1 MNKRWIMMRRMK
13 FRIKAAAVATCL
25 LGLLPVARASDTQE
39 ARKSALDGA
48 LFYQLLLGELQVREG
63 SPGAGF
69 SILLEAARKTRDPA
83 LYQRAVDIALQ
94 NRSGEA
100 AVQAARAWR
109 EDLPDSQEPLR
120 YLLQIHLALGQL
132 EQAGQT
138 LEASIAALPAE
149 EQPAAIA
156 SIPRV
161 FSRVP
166 DKAQATRTVEAA
178 LSRSLKNPA
187 TAPSAWTTIGRMR
200 RDSGQLSRA
209 VDAAIEGHAANASAP
224 GPLVLA
230 ISLLDAGDDR
240 VQPLL
245 DQAMQGSVAPDLWL
259 GYAQALLAAHET
271 AHARVQLD
279 RLLERHPGHA
289 PAWLVSGLLRMDKGQ
304 IQLGQ
309 QELERYLS
317 LQGGSSNATESPG
330 PVDALVALARA
341 ALGQRQLAQAQ
352 RWLDQLPPQ
361 ASALR
366 VAPVR
371 AELLAR
377 QGQPQQ
383 AREVFRQLEAR
394 TPQEQL
400 QNTLSHAQ
408 WLREQAAWQEAY
420 DLVQAA
426 LSQPSAKG
434 QHELLNELA
443 LICEKLQRHDEMEQL
458 LRQVIRLRP
467 LDPQA
472 YNALGYSLADRNV
485 RLNEARELIEKA
497 VELAP
502 KDPFI
507 RDSLGWVAYRQGR
520 MEEAR
525 QLLETAFKTR
535 PDAEI
540 AAHLG
545 EVLWQ
550 AGQSAAALD
559 IWRQGLALNA
569 DNSTLRDT
577 LRRLQVQP

>member
-1 MNKRWIMMRRMK
+1 MRRMK
-13 FRIKAAAVATCL
+13 FRIKAAAVACSL
-25 LGLLPVARASDTQE
+25 LGLLPATWASE
-39 ARKSALDGA
+39 ADATVKSALDGP
-48 LFYQLLLGELQVREG
+48 LFYQLLLGELQVRQG

-69 SILLEAARKTRDPA
+69 SIVLEAARRTRDPA

-100 AVQAARAWR
+100 ATQAAKAWR
-109 EDLPDSQEPLR
+109 EDLPQSQEPLR

-132 EQAGQT
+132 EEAGNT
-138 LEASIAALPAE
+138 LEASIAGLPAE
-149 EQPAAIA
+149 EQAAAIA

-161 FSRVP
+161 FARVP
-166 DKAQATRTVEAA
+166 DKALATRTVETA

-209 VDAAIEGHAANASAP
+209 VDAALQGHAANSTAP

-230 ISLLDAGDDR
+230 ISLLESGDER
-240 VQPLL
+240 LQPML
-245 DQAMQGSVAPDLWL
+245 DQAMQGQVPADLWL
-259 GYAQALLAAHET
+259 GYVQALLASHET
-271 AHARVQLD
+271 AHARGQLD
-279 RLLERHPGHA
+279 RLLERHPDHA

-304 IQLGQ
+304 TLLGQ
-309 QELERYLS
+309 RELEHYLA
-317 LQGGSSNATESPG
+317 LQGHAGQTAEPQG
-330 PVDALVALARA
+330 RVDALLALTRA
-341 ALGQRQLAQAQ
+341 ALGQGLLDQAR
-352 RWLDQLPPQ
+352 RWLDQLPAQ
-361 ASALR
+361 APALR

-377 QGQPQQ
+377 EGEPRK
-383 AREVFRQLEAR
+383 AREVFRQLEAS
-394 TPQEQL
+394 TPQEQW
-400 QNTLSHAQ
+400 QNTLAYAQ

-426 LSQPSAKG
+426 IAQPLPQGQQG

-467 LDPQA
+467 LVPQA

-485 RLNEARELIEKA
+485 RLAEARELIEKA

-502 KDPFI
+502 RDPFI
-507 RDSLGWVAYRQGR
+507 RDSLGWLAFRQGR

-525 QLLETAFKTR
+525 QLLEAAFKTR

-550 AGQSAAALD
+550 TGQQSAALD
-559 IWRQGLALNA
+559 IWRQGLALNGE
-569 DNSTLRDT
+569 NNTLRDT
-577 LRRLQVQP
+577 LKRLQVQP

>member
-1 MNKRWIMMRRMK
+1 MK
-13 FRIKAAAVATCL
+13 FRIKAAAVACSL
-25 LGLLPVARASDTQE
+25 LGLLPATWASE
-39 ARKSALDGA
+39 ADATVKSALDGP
-48 LFYQLLLGELQVREG
+48 LFYQLLLGELQVRQG

-69 SILLEAARKTRDPA
+69 SIVLEAARRTRDPA

-100 AVQAARAWR
+100 ATQAAKAWR
-109 EDLPDSQEPLR
+109 EDLPQSQEPLR

-132 EQAGQT
+132 EEAGNT
-138 LEASIAALPAE
+138 LEASIAGLPAE
-149 EQPAAIA
+149 EQAAAIA

-161 FSRVP
+161 FARVP
-166 DKAQATRTVEAA
+166 DKALATRTVETA

-209 VDAAIEGHAANASAP
+209 VDAALQGHAANSTAP

-230 ISLLDAGDDR
+230 ISLLESGDER
-240 VQPLL
+240 LQPML
-245 DQAMQGSVAPDLWL
+245 DQAMQGQVPADLWL
-259 GYAQALLAAHET
+259 GYVQALLASHET
-271 AHARVQLD
+271 AHARGQLD
-279 RLLERHPGHA
+279 RLLERHPDHA

-304 IQLGQ
+304 TLLGQ
-309 QELERYLS
+309 RELEHYLA
-317 LQGGSSNATESPG
+317 LQGRAGQTAEPQG
-330 PVDALVALARA
+330 RVDALLALTRA
-341 ALGQRQLAQAQ
+341 ALGQGLLDQAR
-352 RWLDQLPPQ
+352 RWLDQLPAQ
-361 ASALR
+361 APALR

-377 QGQPQQ
+377 EGEPRK
-383 AREVFRQLEAR
+383 AREVFRQLEAS
-394 TPQEQL
+394 TPQEQR
-400 QNTLSHAQ
+400 QNILAYAQ

-426 LSQPSAKG
+426 IAQPLPQGQQG

-485 RLNEARELIEKA
+485 RLAEARELIEKA

-502 KDPFI
+502 RDPFI
-507 RDSLGWVAYRQGR
+507 RDSLGWLAFRQGR

-525 QLLETAFKTR
+525 QLLEAAFKTR

-550 AGQSAAALD
+550 TGQQSAALD
-559 IWRQGLALNA
+559 IWRQGLALNGE
-569 DNSTLRDT
+569 NNTLRDT
-577 LRRLQVQP
+577 LKRLQVQP

>member
-1 MNKRWIMMRRMK
+1 MRRMK
-13 FRIKAAAVATCL
+13 FRIKAAAVACSL
-25 LGLLPVARASDTQE
+25 LGLLPATWAFE
-39 ARKSALDGA
+39 ADATVKSALDGP
-48 LFYQLLLGELQVREG
+48 LFYQLLLGELQVRQG

-69 SILLEAARKTRDPA
+69 SIVLEAARRTRDPA

-100 AVQAARAWR
+100 ATQAAKAWR
-109 EDLPDSQEPLR
+109 EDLPQSQEPLR

-132 EQAGQT
+132 EEAGNT
-138 LEASIAALPAE
+138 LEASIAGLPAE
-149 EQPAAIA
+149 EQAAAIA

-161 FSRVP
+161 FARVP
-166 DKAQATRTVEAA
+166 DKALATRTVETA

-209 VDAAIEGHAANASAP
+209 VDAALQGHAANSTAP

-230 ISLLDAGDDR
+230 ISLLESGDER
-240 VQPLL
+240 LQPML
-245 DQAMQGSVAPDLWL
+245 DQAMQGQVPADLWL
-259 GYAQALLAAHET
+259 GYVQALLASHET
-271 AHARVQLD
+271 AHARGQLD
-279 RLLERHPGHA
+279 RLLERHPDHA

-304 IQLGQ
+304 TLLGQ
-309 QELERYLS
+309 RELEHYLA
-317 LQGGSSNATESPG
+317 LQGRAGQTAEPQG
-330 PVDALVALARA
+330 RVDALLALTRA
-341 ALGQRQLAQAQ
+341 ALGQGLLDQAR
-352 RWLDQLPPQ
+352 RWLDQLPAQ
-361 ASALR
+361 APALR

-377 QGQPQQ
+377 EGEPRK
-383 AREVFRQLEAR
+383 AREVFRQLEAS
-394 TPQEQL
+394 TPQEQW
-400 QNTLSHAQ
+400 QNTLAYAQ

-426 LSQPSAKG
+426 IAQPLPQGQQG

-485 RLNEARELIEKA
+485 RLAEARELIEKA

-502 KDPFI
+502 RDPFI
-507 RDSLGWVAYRQGR
+507 RDSLGWLAFRQGR

-525 QLLETAFKTR
+525 QLLEAAFKTR

-550 AGQSAAALD
+550 TGQQSAALD
-559 IWRQGLALNA
+559 IWRQGLALNGE
-569 DNSTLRDT
+569 NNTLRDT
-577 LRRLQVQP
+577 LKRLQVQP

>member
-1 MNKRWIMMRRMK
+1 MRRMK
-13 FRIKAAAVATCL
+13 FRIKAAAVACSL
-25 LGLLPVARASDTQE
+25 LGLLPATWASE
-39 ARKSALDGA
+39 ADATVKSALDGP
-48 LFYQLLLGELQVREG
+48 LFYQLLLGELQVRQG

-69 SILLEAARKTRDPA
+69 SIVLEAARRTRDPA

-100 AVQAARAWR
+100 ATQAAKAWR
-109 EDLPDSQEPLR
+109 EDLPQSQEPLR

-132 EQAGQT
+132 EEAGNT
-138 LEASIAALPAE
+138 LEASIAGLPAE
-149 EQPAAIA
+149 EQAAAIA

-161 FSRVP
+161 FARVP
-166 DKAQATRTVEAA
+166 DKALATRTVETA

-209 VDAAIEGHAANASAP
+209 VDAALQGHAANSTAP

-230 ISLLDAGDDR
+230 ISLLESGDER
-240 VQPLL
+240 LQPML
-245 DQAMQGSVAPDLWL
+245 DQAMQGQVPADLWL
-259 GYAQALLAAHET
+259 GYVQALLASHET
-271 AHARVQLD
+271 AHARGQLD
-279 RLLERHPGHA
+279 RLLERHPDHA

-304 IQLGQ
+304 TLLGQ
-309 QELERYLS
+309 RELEHYLA
-317 LQGGSSNATESPG
+317 LQGRAGQTAEPQG
-330 PVDALVALARA
+330 RVDALLALTRA
-341 ALGQRQLAQAQ
+341 ALGQGLLDQAR
-352 RWLDQLPPQ
+352 RWLDQLPAQ
-361 ASALR
+361 APALR

-377 QGQPQQ
+377 EGEPRK
-383 AREVFRQLEAR
+383 AREVFRQLEAS
-394 TPQEQL
+394 TPQEQR
-400 QNTLSHAQ
+400 QNTLAYAQ

-426 LSQPSAKG
+426 ITQPLPQGQQG

-485 RLNEARELIEKA
+485 RLAEARELIEKA

-502 KDPFI
+502 RDPFI
-507 RDSLGWVAYRQGR
+507 RDSLGWLAFRQGR

-525 QLLETAFKTR
+525 QLLEAAFKTR

-550 AGQSAAALD
+550 TGQQSAALD
-559 IWRQGLALNA
+559 IWRQGLALNGE
-569 DNSTLRDT
+569 NNTLRDT
-577 LRRLQVQP
+577 LKRLQVQP

>member
-1 MNKRWIMMRRMK
+1 MMRRMK
-13 FRIKAAAVATCL
+13 FRIKAAAVACSL
-25 LGLLPVARASDTQE
+25 LGLLPATWASE
-39 ARKSALDGA
+39 ADATVKSALDGP
-48 LFYQLLLGELQVREG
+48 LFYQLLLGELQVRQG

-69 SILLEAARKTRDPA
+69 SIVLEAARRTRDPA

-100 AVQAARAWR
+100 ATQAAKAWR
-109 EDLPDSQEPLR
+109 EDLPQSQEPLR

-132 EQAGQT
+132 EEAGNT
-138 LEASIAALPAE
+138 LEASIAGLPAE
-149 EQPAAIA
+149 EQAAAIA

-161 FSRVP
+161 FARVP
-166 DKAQATRTVEAA
+166 DKALATRTVETA

-209 VDAAIEGHAANASAP
+209 VDAALQGHAANSTAP

-230 ISLLDAGDDR
+230 ISLLESGDER
-240 VQPLL
+240 LQPML
-245 DQAMQGSVAPDLWL
+245 DQAMQGQVPADLWL
-259 GYAQALLAAHET
+259 GYVQALLASHET
-271 AHARVQLD
+271 AHARGQLD
-279 RLLERHPGHA
+279 RLLERHPDHA

-304 IQLGQ
+304 TLLGQ
-309 QELERYLS
+309 RELEHYLA
-317 LQGGSSNATESPG
+317 LQGRAGQTAEPQG
-330 PVDALVALARA
+330 RVDALLALTRA
-341 ALGQRQLAQAQ
+341 ALGQGLLDQAR
-352 RWLDQLPPQ
+352 RWLDQLPAQ
-361 ASALR
+361 APALR

-377 QGQPQQ
+377 EGEPRK
-383 AREVFRQLEAR
+383 AREVFRQLEAS
-394 TPQEQL
+394 TPQEQR
-400 QNTLSHAQ
+400 QNTLAYAQ

-426 LSQPSAKG
+426 IAQPLPQGQQG

-485 RLNEARELIEKA
+485 RLAEARELIEKA

-502 KDPFI
+502 RDPFI
-507 RDSLGWVAYRQGR
+507 RDSLGWLAFRQGR

-525 QLLETAFKTR
+525 QLLEAAFKTR

-550 AGQSAAALD
+550 TGQQSAALD
-559 IWRQGLALNA
+559 IWRQGLALNGE
-569 DNSTLRDT
+569 NNTLRDT
-577 LRRLQVQP
+577 LKRLQVQP

>member
-1 MNKRWIMMRRMK
+1 MMRRMK
-13 FRIKAAAVATCL
+13 FRIKAAAVACSL
-25 LGLLPVARASDTQE
+25 LGLLPATWASE
-39 ARKSALDGA
+39 ADATVKSALDGP
-48 LFYQLLLGELQVREG
+48 LFYQLLLGELQVRQG

-69 SILLEAARKTRDPA
+69 SIVLEAARRTRDPA

-100 AVQAARAWR
+100 ATQAAKAWR
-109 EDLPDSQEPLR
+109 EDLPQSQEPLR

-132 EQAGQT
+132 EEAGNT
-138 LEASIAALPAE
+138 LEASIAGLPAE
-149 EQPAAIA
+149 EQAAAIA

-161 FSRVP
+161 FARVP
-166 DKAQATRTVEAA
+166 DKALATRTVETA

-209 VDAAIEGHAANASAP
+209 VDAALQGHAANSTAP

-230 ISLLDAGDDR
+230 ISLLESGDER
-240 VQPLL
+240 LQPML
-245 DQAMQGSVAPDLWL
+245 DQAMQGQVPADLWL
-259 GYAQALLAAHET
+259 GYVQALLASHET
-271 AHARVQLD
+271 AHARGQLD
-279 RLLERHPGHA
+279 RLLERHPDHA

-304 IQLGQ
+304 TLLGQ
-309 QELERYLS
+309 RELEHYLA
-317 LQGGSSNATESPG
+317 LQGRAGQTAEPQG
-330 PVDALVALARA
+330 RVDALLALTRA
-341 ALGQRQLAQAQ
+341 ALGPGLLDQAR
-352 RWLDQLPPQ
+352 RWLDQLPAQ
-361 ASALR
+361 APALR

-377 QGQPQQ
+377 EGEPRK
-383 AREVFRQLEAR
+383 AREVFRQLEAS
-394 TPQEQL
+394 TPQEQR
-400 QNTLSHAQ
+400 QNILAYAQ

-426 LSQPSAKG
+426 IAQPLPQGQQG

-485 RLNEARELIEKA
+485 RLAEARELIEKA

-502 KDPFI
+502 RDPFI
-507 RDSLGWVAYRQGR
+507 RDSLGWLAFRQGR

-525 QLLETAFKTR
+525 QLLEAAFKTR

-550 AGQSAAALD
+550 TGQQSAALD
-559 IWRQGLALNA
+559 IWRQGLALNGE
-569 DNSTLRDT
+569 NNTLRDT
-577 LRRLQVQP
+577 LKRLQVQP

>member
-1 MNKRWIMMRRMK
+1 MRRMK
-13 FRIKAAAVATCL
+13 FRIKAAAVACSL
-25 LGLLPVARASDTQE
+25 LGLLPATWAFE
-39 ARKSALDGA
+39 ADATVKSALDGP
-48 LFYQLLLGELQVREG
+48 LFYQLLLGELQVRQG

-69 SILLEAARKTRDPA
+69 SIVLEAARRTRDPA

-100 AVQAARAWR
+100 ATQAAKAWR
-109 EDLPDSQEPLR
+109 EDLPQSQEPLR

-132 EQAGQT
+132 EEAGNT
-138 LEASIAALPAE
+138 LEASIAGLPAE
-149 EQPAAIA
+149 EQAAAIA

-161 FSRVP
+161 FARVP
-166 DKAQATRTVEAA
+166 DKALATRTVETA

-209 VDAAIEGHAANASAP
+209 VDAALQGHAANSAAP

-230 ISLLDAGDDR
+230 ISLLESGDER
-240 VQPLL
+240 LQPML
-245 DQAMQGSVAPDLWL
+245 DQAMQGQVPADLWL
-259 GYAQALLAAHET
+259 GYVQALLASHET
-271 AHARVQLD
+271 AHARGQLD
-279 RLLERHPGHA
+279 RLLERHPDHA

-304 IQLGQ
+304 TLLGQ
-309 QELERYLS
+309 RELEHYLA
-317 LQGGSSNATESPG
+317 LQGRAGQTAEPQG
-330 PVDALVALARA
+330 RVDALLALTRA
-341 ALGQRQLAQAQ
+341 ALGQGLLDQAR
-352 RWLDQLPPQ
+352 RWLDQLPAQ
-361 ASALR
+361 APALR

-377 QGQPQQ
+377 EGEPRK
-383 AREVFRQLEAR
+383 AREVFRQLEAS
-394 TPQEQL
+394 TPQEQR
-400 QNTLSHAQ
+400 QNTLAYAQ

-426 LSQPSAKG
+426 IAQPLPQGQQG

-485 RLNEARELIEKA
+485 RLAEARELIEKA

-502 KDPFI
+502 RDPFI
-507 RDSLGWVAYRQGR
+507 RDSLGWLAFRQGR

-525 QLLETAFKTR
+525 QLLEAAFKTR

-550 AGQSAAALD
+550 TGQQSAALD
-559 IWRQGLALNA
+559 IWRQGLALNGE
-569 DNSTLRDT
+569 NNTLRDT
-577 LRRLQVQP
+577 LKRLQVQP

>member
-1 MNKRWIMMRRMK
+1 MMRRMK
-13 FRIKAAAVATCL
+13 FRIKAAAVACSL
-25 LGLLPVARASDTQE
+25 LGLLSATWAFE
-39 ARKSALDGA
+39 ADATVKSALDGP
-48 LFYQLLLGELQVREG
+48 LFYQLLLGELQVRQG

-69 SILLEAARKTRDPA
+69 SIVLEAARRTRDPA

-100 AVQAARAWR
+100 ATQAAKAWR
-109 EDLPDSQEPLR
+109 EDLPQSQEPLR

-132 EQAGQT
+132 EEAGNT
-138 LEASIAALPAE
+138 LEASIAGLPAE
-149 EQPAAIA
+149 EQAAAIA

-161 FSRVP
+161 FARVP
-166 DKAQATRTVEAA
+166 DKALATRTVETA

-209 VDAAIEGHAANASAP
+209 VDAALQGHAANSTAP

-230 ISLLDAGDDR
+230 ISLLESGDER
-240 VQPLL
+240 LQPML
-245 DQAMQGSVAPDLWL
+245 DQAMQGQVPADLWL
-259 GYAQALLAAHET
+259 GYVQALLASHET
-271 AHARVQLD
+271 AHARGQLD
-279 RLLERHPGHA
+279 RLLERHPDHA

-304 IQLGQ
+304 TLLGQ
-309 QELERYLS
+309 RELEHYLA
-317 LQGGSSNATESPG
+317 LQGRAGQTAEPQG
-330 PVDALVALARA
+330 RVDALLALTRA
-341 ALGQRQLAQAQ
+341 ALGQGLLDQAR
-352 RWLDQLPPQ
+352 RWLDQLPAQ
-361 ASALR
+361 APALR

-377 QGQPQQ
+377 EGEPRK
-383 AREVFRQLEAR
+383 AREVFRQLEAS
-394 TPQEQL
+394 TPQEQW
-400 QNTLSHAQ
+400 QNTLAYAQ

-426 LSQPSAKG
+426 IAQPLPQGQQG

-485 RLNEARELIEKA
+485 RLAEARELIEKA

-502 KDPFI
+502 RDPFI
-507 RDSLGWVAYRQGR
+507 RDSLGWLAFRQGR

-525 QLLETAFKTR
+525 QLLEAAFKTR

-550 AGQSAAALD
+550 TGQQSAALD
-559 IWRQGLALNA
+559 IWRQGLALNGE
-569 DNSTLRDT
+569 NNTLRDT
-577 LRRLQVQP
+577 LKRLQVQP

>member
-1 MNKRWIMMRRMK
+1 MRRMK
-13 FRIKAAAVATCL
+13 FRIKAAAVACSL
-25 LGLLPVARASDTQE
+25 LGLLPATWASD
-39 ARKSALDGA
+39 ADASVKSALDGP
-48 LFYQLLLGELQVREG
+48 LFYQLLLGELQVRQG

-69 SILLEAARKTRDPA
+69 SIVLEAARRTRDPA

-100 AVQAARAWR
+100 ATQAAKAWR
-109 EDLPDSQEPLR
+109 EDLPQSQEPLR

-132 EQAGQT
+132 EEAGNT
-138 LEASIAALPAE
+138 LEASIAGLPAE
-149 EQPAAIA
+149 EQAAAIA

-161 FSRVP
+161 FARVP
-166 DKAQATRTVEAA
+166 DKALATRTVETA

-209 VDAAIEGHAANASAP
+209 VDAALQGHAANSTAP

-230 ISLLDAGDDR
+230 ISLLESGDER
-240 VQPLL
+240 LQPML
-245 DQAMQGSVAPDLWL
+245 DQAMQGQVPADLWL
-259 GYAQALLAAHET
+259 GYVQALLASHET
-271 AHARVQLD
+271 AHARGQLD
-279 RLLERHPGHA
+279 RLLERHPDHA

-304 IQLGQ
+304 TLLGQ
-309 QELERYLS
+309 RELEHYLA
-317 LQGGSSNATESPG
+317 LQGCAGQTAEPQG
-330 PVDALVALARA
+330 RVDALLALTRA
-341 ALGQRQLAQAQ
+341 ALGQGLLDQAR
-352 RWLDQLPPQ
+352 RWLDQLPAQ
-361 ASALR
+361 APALR

-377 QGQPQQ
+377 EGEPRK
-383 AREVFRQLEAR
+383 AREVFRQLEAS
-394 TPQEQL
+394 TPQEQR
-400 QNTLSHAQ
+400 QNILAYAQ

-426 LSQPSAKG
+426 IAQPLPQGQQG

-485 RLNEARELIEKA
+485 RLAEARELIEKA

-502 KDPFI
+502 RDPFI
-507 RDSLGWVAYRQGR
+507 RDSLGWLAFRQGR

-525 QLLETAFKTR
+525 QLLEAAFKTR

-550 AGQSAAALD
+550 TGQQSAALD
-559 IWRQGLALNA
+559 IWRQGLALNGE
-569 DNSTLRDT
+569 NNTLRDT
-577 LRRLQVQP
+577 LKRLQVQP

>member
-1 MNKRWIMMRRMK
+1 MRRMK
-13 FRIKAAAVATCL
+13 FRIKAAAVACSL
-25 LGLLPVARASDTQE
+25 LGLLPATWASE
-39 ARKSALDGA
+39 ADATVKSALDGP
-48 LFYQLLLGELQVREG
+48 LFYQLLLGELQVRQG

-69 SILLEAARKTRDPA
+69 SIVLEAARRTRDPA

-100 AVQAARAWR
+100 ATQAAKAWR
-109 EDLPDSQEPLR
+109 EDLPQSQEPLR

-132 EQAGQT
+132 EEAGNT
-138 LEASIAALPAE
+138 LEASIAGLPAE
-149 EQPAAIA
+149 EQAAAIA

-161 FSRVP
+161 FARVP
-166 DKAQATRTVEAA
+166 DKALATRTVETA

-209 VDAAIEGHAANASAP
+209 VDAALQGHAANSTAP

-230 ISLLDAGDDR
+230 ISLLESGDER
-240 VQPLL
+240 LQPML
-245 DQAMQGSVAPDLWL
+245 DQAMQGQVPADLWL
-259 GYAQALLAAHET
+259 GYVQALLASHET
-271 AHARVQLD
+271 AHARGQLD
-279 RLLERHPGHA
+279 RLLERHPDHA

-304 IQLGQ
+304 TLLGQ
-309 QELERYLS
+309 RELEHYLA
-317 LQGGSSNATESPG
+317 LQGRAGQTAEPQG
-330 PVDALVALARA
+330 RVDALLALTRA
-341 ALGQRQLAQAQ
+341 ALGQGLLDQAR
-352 RWLDQLPPQ
+352 RWLDQLPAQ
-361 ASALR
+361 APALR

-377 QGQPQQ
+377 EGEPRK
-383 AREVFRQLEAR
+383 AREVFRQLEAS
-394 TPQEQL
+394 TPQEQR
-400 QNTLSHAQ
+400 QNTLAYAQ

-426 LSQPSAKG
+426 IAQPLPQGQQG

-485 RLNEARELIEKA
+485 RLAEARELIEKA

-502 KDPFI
+502 RDPFI
-507 RDSLGWVAYRQGR
+507 RDSLGWLAFRQGR

-525 QLLETAFKTR
+525 QLLEAAFKTR

-550 AGQSAAALD
+550 TGQQSAALD
-559 IWRQGLALNA
+559 IWRQGLALNGE
-569 DNSTLRDT
+569 NNTLRDT
-577 LRRLQVQP
+577 LKRLQVQP

>member
-1 MNKRWIMMRRMK
+1 MRRMK
-13 FRIKAAAVATCL
+13 FRIKAAAVACSL
-25 LGLLPVARASDTQE
+25 LGLLPATWASE
-39 ARKSALDGA
+39 ADATVKSALDGP
-48 LFYQLLLGELQVREG
+48 LFYQLLLGELQVRQG

-69 SILLEAARKTRDPA
+69 SIVLEAARRTRDPA

-100 AVQAARAWR
+100 ATQAAKAWR
-109 EDLPDSQEPLR
+109 EDLPQSQEPLR

-132 EQAGQT
+132 EEAGNT
-138 LEASIAALPAE
+138 LEASIAGLPAE
-149 EQPAAIA
+149 EQAAAIA

-161 FSRVP
+161 FARVP
-166 DKAQATRTVEAA
+166 DKALATRTVETA

-209 VDAAIEGHAANASAP
+209 VDAALQGHAANSTAP

-230 ISLLDAGDDR
+230 ISLLESGDER
-240 VQPLL
+240 LQPML
-245 DQAMQGSVAPDLWL
+245 DQAMQGQVPADLWL
-259 GYAQALLAAHET
+259 GYVQALLASHET
-271 AHARVQLD
+271 AHARGQLD
-279 RLLERHPGHA
+279 RLLERHPDHA

-304 IQLGQ
+304 TLLGQ
-309 QELERYLS
+309 RELEHYLA
-317 LQGGSSNATESPG
+317 LQGRAGQTAEPQG
-330 PVDALVALARA
+330 RVDALLALTRA
-341 ALGQRQLAQAQ
+341 ALGQGLLDQAR
-352 RWLDQLPPQ
+352 RWLDQLPAQ
-361 ASALR
+361 APALR

-377 QGQPQQ
+377 EGEPRK
-383 AREVFRQLEAR
+383 AREVFRQLEAS
-394 TPQEQL
+394 TPQEQR
-400 QNTLSHAQ
+400 QNILAYAQ

-426 LSQPSAKG
+426 IAQPLPQGQQG

-485 RLNEARELIEKA
+485 RLAEARELIEKA

-502 KDPFI
+502 RDPFI
-507 RDSLGWVAYRQGR
+507 RDSLGWLAFRQGR

-525 QLLETAFKTR
+525 QLLEAAFKTR

-550 AGQSAAALD
+550 TGQQSAALD
-559 IWRQGLALNA
+559 IWRQGLALNGE
-569 DNSTLRDT
+569 NNTLRDT
-577 LRRLQVQP
+577 LKRLQVQP

>member
-1 MNKRWIMMRRMK
+1 MRRMK
-13 FRIKAAAVATCL
+13 FRIKAAAVACSL
-25 LGLLPVARASDTQE
+25 LGLLPATWASE
-39 ARKSALDGA
+39 ADATVKSALDGP
-48 LFYQLLLGELQVREG
+48 LFYQLLLGELQVRQG

-69 SILLEAARKTRDPA
+69 SIVLEAARRTRDPA

-100 AVQAARAWR
+100 ATQAAKAWR
-109 EDLPDSQEPLR
+109 EDLPQSQEPLR

-132 EQAGQT
+132 EEAGNT
-138 LEASIAALPAE
+138 LEASIAGLPAE
-149 EQPAAIA
+149 EQAAAIA

-161 FSRVP
+161 FARVP
-166 DKAQATRTVEAA
+166 DKALATRTVETA

-209 VDAAIEGHAANASAP
+209 VDAALQGHAANSTAP

-230 ISLLDAGDDR
+230 ISLLESGDER
-240 VQPLL
+240 LQPML
-245 DQAMQGSVAPDLWL
+245 DQAMQGQVPADLWL
-259 GYAQALLAAHET
+259 GYVQALLASHET
-271 AHARVQLD
+271 AHARGQLD
-279 RLLERHPGHA
+279 RLLERHPDHA

-304 IQLGQ
+304 TLLGQ
-309 QELERYLS
+309 RELEHYLA
-317 LQGGSSNATESPG
+317 LQGRAGQTAEPQG
-330 PVDALVALARA
+330 RVDALLALTRA
-341 ALGQRQLAQAQ
+341 ALGQGLLDQAR
-352 RWLDQLPPQ
+352 RWLDQLPAQ
-361 ASALR
+361 APALR

-377 QGQPQQ
+377 EGEPRK
-383 AREVFRQLEAR
+383 AREVFRQLEAS
-394 TPQEQL
+394 TPQEQW
-400 QNTLSHAQ
+400 QNTLAYAQ

-426 LSQPSAKG
+426 IAQPLPQGQQG

-485 RLNEARELIEKA
+485 RLAEARELIEKA

-502 KDPFI
+502 RDPFI
-507 RDSLGWVAYRQGR
+507 RDSLGWLAFRQGR

-525 QLLETAFKTR
+525 QLLEAAFKTR

-550 AGQSAAALD
+550 TGQQSAALD
-559 IWRQGLALNA
+559 IWRQGLALNGE
-569 DNSTLRDT
+569 NNTLRDT
-577 LRRLQVQP
+577 LKRLQVQP

>member
-1 MNKRWIMMRRMK
+1 MMRRMK
-13 FRIKAAAVATCL
+13 FRIKAAAVACSL
-25 LGLLPVARASDTQE
+25 LGLLPATWASE
-39 ARKSALDGA
+39 ADATVKSALDGP
-48 LFYQLLLGELQVREG
+48 LFYQLLLGELQVRQG

-69 SILLEAARKTRDPA
+69 SIVLEAARRTRDPA

-100 AVQAARAWR
+100 ATQAAKAWR
-109 EDLPDSQEPLR
+109 EDLPQSQEPLR

-132 EQAGQT
+132 EEAGNT
-138 LEASIAALPAE
+138 LEASIAGLPAE
-149 EQPAAIA
+149 EQAAAIA

-161 FSRVP
+161 FARVP
-166 DKAQATRTVEAA
+166 DKALATRTVETA

-209 VDAAIEGHAANASAP
+209 VDAALQGHAANSTAP

-230 ISLLDAGDDR
+230 ISLLESGDER
-240 VQPLL
+240 LQPML
-245 DQAMQGSVAPDLWL
+245 DQAMQGQVPADLWL
-259 GYAQALLAAHET
+259 GYVQALLASHET
-271 AHARVQLD
+271 AHARGQLD
-279 RLLERHPGHA
+279 RLLERHPDHA

-304 IQLGQ
+304 TLLGQ
-309 QELERYLS
+309 RELEHYLA
-317 LQGGSSNATESPG
+317 LQGRAGQTAEPQG
-330 PVDALVALARA
+330 RVDALLALTRA
-341 ALGQRQLAQAQ
+341 ALGQGLLDQAR
-352 RWLDQLPPQ
+352 RWLDQLPAQ
-361 ASALR
+361 APALR

-377 QGQPQQ
+377 EGEPRK
-383 AREVFRQLEAR
+383 AREVFRQLEAS
-394 TPQEQL
+394 TPQEQW
-400 QNTLSHAQ
+400 QNTLAYAQ

-426 LSQPSAKG
+426 IAQPLPQGQQG

-485 RLNEARELIEKA
+485 RLAEARELIEKA

-502 KDPFI
+502 RDPFI
-507 RDSLGWVAYRQGR
+507 RDSLGWLAFRQGR

-525 QLLETAFKTR
+525 QLLEAAFKTR

-550 AGQSAAALD
+550 TGQQSAALD
-559 IWRQGLALNA
+559 IWRQGLALNGE
-569 DNSTLRDT
+569 NNTLRDT
-577 LRRLQVQP
+577 LKRLQVQP

>member
-1 MNKRWIMMRRMK
+1 MMRRMK
-13 FRIKAAAVATCL
+13 FRIKAAAVACSL
-25 LGLLPVARASDTQE
+25 LGLLPATWAFE
-39 ARKSALDGA
+39 ADATVKSALDGP
-48 LFYQLLLGELQVREG
+48 LFYQLLLGELQVRQG

-69 SILLEAARKTRDPA
+69 SIVLEAARRTRDPA

-100 AVQAARAWR
+100 ATQAAKAWR
-109 EDLPDSQEPLR
+109 EDLPQSQEPLR

-132 EQAGQT
+132 EEAGNT
-138 LEASIAALPAE
+138 LEASIAGLPAE
-149 EQPAAIA
+149 EQAAAIA

-161 FSRVP
+161 FARVP
-166 DKAQATRTVEAA
+166 DKALATRTVETA

-209 VDAAIEGHAANASAP
+209 VDAALQGHAANSTAP

-230 ISLLDAGDDR
+230 ISLLESGDER
-240 VQPLL
+240 LQPML
-245 DQAMQGSVAPDLWL
+245 DQAMQGQVPADLWL
-259 GYAQALLAAHET
+259 GYVQALLASHET
-271 AHARVQLD
+271 AHARGQLD
-279 RLLERHPGHA
+279 RLLERHPDHA

-304 IQLGQ
+304 TLLGQ
-309 QELERYLS
+309 RELEHYLA
-317 LQGGSSNATESPG
+317 LQGRAGQTAEPQG
-330 PVDALVALARA
+330 RVDALLALTRA
-341 ALGQRQLAQAQ
+341 ALGQGLLDQAR
-352 RWLDQLPPQ
+352 RWLDQLPAQ
-361 ASALR
+361 APALR

-377 QGQPQQ
+377 EGEPRK
-383 AREVFRQLEAR
+383 AREVFRQLEAS
-394 TPQEQL
+394 TPQEQW
-400 QNTLSHAQ
+400 QNTLAYAQ

-426 LSQPSAKG
+426 IAQPLPQGQQG

-485 RLNEARELIEKA
+485 RLAEARELIEKA

-502 KDPFI
+502 RDPFI
-507 RDSLGWVAYRQGR
+507 RDSLGWLAFRQGR

-525 QLLETAFKTR
+525 QLLEAAFKAR

-550 AGQSAAALD
+550 TGQQSAALD
-559 IWRQGLALNA
+559 IWRQGLALNGE
-569 DNSTLRDT
+569 NNTLRDT
-577 LRRLQVQP
+577 LKRLQVQP

>member
-1 MNKRWIMMRRMK
+1 MMRRMK
-13 FRIKAAAVATCL
+13 FRIKAAAVACSL
-25 LGLLPVARASDTQE
+25 LGLLPATWAFE
-39 ARKSALDGA
+39 ADATVKSALDGP
-48 LFYQLLLGELQVREG
+48 LFYQLLLGELQVRQG

-69 SILLEAARKTRDPA
+69 SIVLEAARRTRDPA

-100 AVQAARAWR
+100 ATQAAKAWR
-109 EDLPDSQEPLR
+109 EDLPQSQEPLR

-132 EQAGQT
+132 EEAGNT
-138 LEASIAALPAE
+138 LEASIAGLPAE
-149 EQPAAIA
+149 EQAAAIA

-161 FSRVP
+161 FARVP
-166 DKAQATRTVEAA
+166 DKALATRTVETA

-209 VDAAIEGHAANASAP
+209 VDAALQGHAANSTAP

-230 ISLLDAGDDR
+230 ISLLESGDER
-240 VQPLL
+240 LQPML
-245 DQAMQGSVAPDLWL
+245 DQAMQGQVPADLWL
-259 GYAQALLAAHET
+259 GYVQALLASHET
-271 AHARVQLD
+271 AHARGQLD
-279 RLLERHPGHA
+279 RLLERHPDHA

-304 IQLGQ
+304 TLLGQ
-309 QELERYLS
+309 RELEHYLA
-317 LQGGSSNATESPG
+317 LQGRAGQTAEPQG
-330 PVDALVALARA
+330 RVDALLALTRA
-341 ALGQRQLAQAQ
+341 ALGQGLLDQAR
-352 RWLDQLPPQ
+352 RWLDQLPAQ
-361 ASALR
+361 APALR

-377 QGQPQQ
+377 EGEPRK
-383 AREVFRQLEAR
+383 AREVFRQLEAS
-394 TPQEQL
+394 TPQEQR
-400 QNTLSHAQ
+400 QNILAYAQ

-426 LSQPSAKG
+426 IAQPLPQGQQG

-485 RLNEARELIEKA
+485 RLAEARELIEKA

-502 KDPFI
+502 RDPFI
-507 RDSLGWVAYRQGR
+507 RDSLGWLAFRQGR

-525 QLLETAFKTR
+525 QLLEAAFKTR

-550 AGQSAAALD
+550 TGQQSAALD
-559 IWRQGLALNA
+559 IWRQGLALNGE
-569 DNSTLRDT
+569 NNTLRDT
-577 LRRLQVQP
+577 LKRLQVQP

>member
-1 MNKRWIMMRRMK
+1 MMRRMK
-13 FRIKAAAVATCL
+13 FRIKAAAVACSL
-25 LGLLPVARASDTQE
+25 LGLLSATWAFE
-39 ARKSALDGA
+39 ADATVKSALDGP
-48 LFYQLLLGELQVREG
+48 LFYQLLLGELQVRQG

-69 SILLEAARKTRDPA
+69 SIVLEAARRTRDPA

-100 AVQAARAWR
+100 ATQAAKAWR
-109 EDLPDSQEPLR
+109 EDLPQSQEPLR

-132 EQAGQT
+132 EEAGNT
-138 LEASIAALPAE
+138 LEASIAGLPAE
-149 EQPAAIA
+149 EQAAAIA

-161 FSRVP
+161 FARVP
-166 DKAQATRTVEAA
+166 DKALATRTVETA

-209 VDAAIEGHAANASAP
+209 VDAALQGHAANSAAP

-230 ISLLDAGDDR
+230 ISLLESGDER
-240 VQPLL
+240 LQPML
-245 DQAMQGSVAPDLWL
+245 DQAMQGQVPADLWL
-259 GYAQALLAAHET
+259 GYVQALLASHET
-271 AHARVQLD
+271 AHARGQLD
-279 RLLERHPGHA
+279 RLLERHPDHA

-304 IQLGQ
+304 TLLGQ
-309 QELERYLS
+309 RELEHYLA
-317 LQGGSSNATESPG
+317 LQGRAGQTAEPQG
-330 PVDALVALARA
+330 RVDALLALTRA
-341 ALGQRQLAQAQ
+341 ALGQGLLDQAR
-352 RWLDQLPPQ
+352 RWLDQLPAQ
-361 ASALR
+361 APALR

-377 QGQPQQ
+377 EGEPRK
-383 AREVFRQLEAR
+383 AREVFRQLEAS
-394 TPQEQL
+394 TPQEQW
-400 QNTLSHAQ
+400 QNTLAYAQ

-426 LSQPSAKG
+426 IAQPLPQGQQG

-485 RLNEARELIEKA
+485 RLAEARELIEKA

-502 KDPFI
+502 RDPFI
-507 RDSLGWVAYRQGR
+507 RDSLGWLAFRQGR

-525 QLLETAFKTR
+525 QLLEAAFKTR

-550 AGQSAAALD
+550 TGQQSAALD
-559 IWRQGLALNA
+559 IWRQGLALNGE
-569 DNSTLRDT
+569 NNTLRDT
-577 LRRLQVQP
+577 LKRLQVQP

>member
-1 MNKRWIMMRRMK
+1 MMRRMK
-13 FRIKAAAVATCL
+13 FRIKAAAVACSL
-25 LGLLPVARASDTQE
+25 LGLLPATWAFE
-39 ARKSALDGA
+39 ADATVKSALDGP
-48 LFYQLLLGELQVREG
+48 LFYQLLLGELQVRQG

-69 SILLEAARKTRDPA
+69 SIVLEAARRTRDPA

-100 AVQAARAWR
+100 ATQAAKAWR
-109 EDLPDSQEPLR
+109 EDLPQSQEPLR

-132 EQAGQT
+132 EEAGNT
-138 LEASIAALPAE
+138 LEASIAGLPAE
-149 EQPAAIA
+149 EQAAAIA

-161 FSRVP
+161 FARVP
-166 DKAQATRTVEAA
+166 DKALATRTVETA

-209 VDAAIEGHAANASAP
+209 VDAALQGHAANSTAP

-230 ISLLDAGDDR
+230 ISLLESGDER
-240 VQPLL
+240 LQPML
-245 DQAMQGSVAPDLWL
+245 DQAMQGQVPADLWL
-259 GYAQALLAAHET
+259 GYVQALLASHET
-271 AHARVQLD
+271 AHARGQLD
-279 RLLERHPGHA
+279 RLLERHPDHA

-304 IQLGQ
+304 TLLGQ
-309 QELERYLS
+309 RELEHYLA
-317 LQGGSSNATESPG
+317 LQGRAGQTAEPQG
-330 PVDALVALARA
+330 RVDALLALTRA
-341 ALGQRQLAQAQ
+341 ALGQGLLDQAR
-352 RWLDQLPPQ
+352 RWLDQLPAQ
-361 ASALR
+361 APALR

-377 QGQPQQ
+377 EGEPRK
-383 AREVFRQLEAR
+383 AREVFRQLEAS
-394 TPQEQL
+394 TPQEQR
-400 QNTLSHAQ
+400 QNTLAYAQ

-426 LSQPSAKG
+426 IAQPLPQGQQG

-485 RLNEARELIEKA
+485 RLAEARELIEKA

-502 KDPFI
+502 RDPFI
-507 RDSLGWVAYRQGR
+507 RDSLGWLAFRQGR

-525 QLLETAFKTR
+525 QLLEAAFKTR

-550 AGQSAAALD
+550 TGQQSAALD
-559 IWRQGLALNA
+559 IWRQGLALNGE
-569 DNSTLRDT
+569 NNTLRDT
-577 LRRLQVQP
+577 LKRLQVQP

>member
-1 MNKRWIMMRRMK
+1 MRRMK
-13 FRIKAAAVATCL
+13 FRIKAAAVACSL
-25 LGLLPVARASDTQE
+25 LGLLPATWAFE
-39 ARKSALDGA
+39 ADATVKSALDGP
-48 LFYQLLLGELQVREG
+48 LFYQLLLGELQVRQG

-69 SILLEAARKTRDPA
+69 SIVLEAARRTRDPA

-100 AVQAARAWR
+100 ATQAAKAWR
-109 EDLPDSQEPLR
+109 EDLPQSQEPLR

-132 EQAGQT
+132 EEAGNT
-138 LEASIAALPAE
+138 LEASIAGLPAE
-149 EQPAAIA
+149 EQAAAIA

-161 FSRVP
+161 FARVP
-166 DKAQATRTVEAA
+166 DKALATRTVETA

-209 VDAAIEGHAANASAP
+209 VDAALQGHAANSTAP

-230 ISLLDAGDDR
+230 ISLLESGDER
-240 VQPLL
+240 LQPML
-245 DQAMQGSVAPDLWL
+245 DQAMQGQVPADLWL
-259 GYAQALLAAHET
+259 GYVQALLASHET
-271 AHARVQLD
+271 AHARGQLD
-279 RLLERHPGHA
+279 RLLERHPDHA

-304 IQLGQ
+304 TLLGQ
-309 QELERYLS
+309 RELEHYLA
-317 LQGGSSNATESPG
+317 LQGRAGQTAEPQG
-330 PVDALVALARA
+330 RVDALLALTRA
-341 ALGQRQLAQAQ
+341 ALGQGLLDQAR
-352 RWLDQLPPQ
+352 RWLDQLPAQ
-361 ASALR
+361 APALR

-377 QGQPQQ
+377 EGEPRK
-383 AREVFRQLEAR
+383 AREVFRQLEAS
-394 TPQEQL
+394 TPQEQR
-400 QNTLSHAQ
+400 QNTLAYAQ

-426 LSQPSAKG
+426 IAQPLPQGQQG

-485 RLNEARELIEKA
+485 RLAEARELIEKA

-502 KDPFI
+502 RDPFI
-507 RDSLGWVAYRQGR
+507 RDSLGWLAFRQGR

-525 QLLETAFKTR
+525 QLLEAAFKTR

-550 AGQSAAALD
+550 TGQQSAALD
-559 IWRQGLALNA
+559 IWRQGLALNGE
-569 DNSTLRDT
+569 NNTLRDT
-577 LRRLQVQP
+577 LKRLQVQP

>member
-1 MNKRWIMMRRMK
+1 MMRRMK
-13 FRIKAAAVATCL
+13 FRIKAAAVACSL
-25 LGLLPVARASDTQE
+25 LGLLPVTWASE
-39 ARKSALDGA
+39 ADATVKSALDGP
-48 LFYQLLLGELQVREG
+48 LFYQLLLGELQVRQG

-69 SILLEAARKTRDPA
+69 SIVLEAARRTRDPA

-100 AVQAARAWR
+100 ATQAAKAWR
-109 EDLPDSQEPLR
+109 EDLPQSQEPLR

-132 EQAGQT
+132 EEAGNT
-138 LEASIAALPAE
+138 LEASIAGLPAE
-149 EQPAAIA
+149 EQAAAIA

-161 FSRVP
+161 FARVP
-166 DKAQATRTVEAA
+166 DKALATRTVETA

-209 VDAAIEGHAANASAP
+209 VDAALQGHAANSTAP

-230 ISLLDAGDDR
+230 ISLLESGDER
-240 VQPLL
+240 LQPML
-245 DQAMQGSVAPDLWL
+245 DQAMQGQVPADLWL
-259 GYAQALLAAHET
+259 GYVQALLASHET
-271 AHARVQLD
+271 AHARGQLD
-279 RLLERHPGHA
+279 RLLERHPDHA

-304 IQLGQ
+304 TLLGQ
-309 QELERYLS
+309 RELEHYLA
-317 LQGGSSNATESPG
+317 LQGRAGQTAEPQG
-330 PVDALVALARA
+330 RVDALLALTRA
-341 ALGQRQLAQAQ
+341 ALGQGLLDQAR
-352 RWLDQLPPQ
+352 RWLDQLPAQ
-361 ASALR
+361 APALR

-377 QGQPQQ
+377 EGEPRK
-383 AREVFRQLEAR
+383 AREVFRQLEAS
-394 TPQEQL
+394 TPQEQR
-400 QNTLSHAQ
+400 QNTLAYAQ

-426 LSQPSAKG
+426 IAQPLPQGQQG

-485 RLNEARELIEKA
+485 RLAEARELIEKA

-502 KDPFI
+502 RDPFI
-507 RDSLGWVAYRQGR
+507 RDSLGWLAFRQGR

-525 QLLETAFKTR
+525 QLLEAAFKTR

-550 AGQSAAALD
+550 TGQQSAALD
-559 IWRQGLALNA
+559 IWRQGLALNGE
-569 DNSTLRDT
+569 NNTLRDT
-577 LRRLQVQP
+577 LKRLQVQP

>member
-1 MNKRWIMMRRMK
+1 MMRRMK
-13 FRIKAAAVATCL
+13 FRIKAAAVACSL
-25 LGLLPVARASDTQE
+25 LGLLPATWASE
-39 ARKSALDGA
+39 ADATVKSALDGP
-48 LFYQLLLGELQVREG
+48 LFYQLLLGELQVRQG

-69 SILLEAARKTRDPA
+69 SIVLEAARRTRDPA

-100 AVQAARAWR
+100 ATQAAKAWR
-109 EDLPDSQEPLR
+109 EDLPQSQEPLR

-132 EQAGQT
+132 EEAGNT
-138 LEASIAALPAE
+138 LEASIAGLPAE
-149 EQPAAIA
+149 EQAAAIA

-161 FSRVP
+161 FARVP
-166 DKAQATRTVEAA
+166 DKALATRTVETA

-209 VDAAIEGHAANASAP
+209 VDAALQGHAANSTAP

-230 ISLLDAGDDR
+230 ISLLESGDER
-240 VQPLL
+240 LQPML
-245 DQAMQGSVAPDLWL
+245 DQAMQGQVPADLWL
-259 GYAQALLAAHET
+259 GYVQALLASHET
-271 AHARVQLD
+271 AHARGQLD
-279 RLLERHPGHA
+279 RLLERHPDHA

-304 IQLGQ
+304 TLLGQ
-309 QELERYLS
+309 RELEHYLA
-317 LQGGSSNATESPG
+317 LQGHAGQTAEPQG
-330 PVDALVALARA
+330 RVDALLALTRA
-341 ALGQRQLAQAQ
+341 ALGQGLLDQAR
-352 RWLDQLPPQ
+352 RWLDQLPAQ
-361 ASALR
+361 APALR

-377 QGQPQQ
+377 EGEPRK
-383 AREVFRQLEAR
+383 AREVFRQLEAS
-394 TPQEQL
+394 TPQEQR
-400 QNTLSHAQ
+400 QNTLAYAQ

-426 LSQPSAKG
+426 IAQPLPQGQQG

-485 RLNEARELIEKA
+485 RLAEARELIEKA

-502 KDPFI
+502 RDPFI
-507 RDSLGWVAYRQGR
+507 RDSLGWLAFRQGR

-525 QLLETAFKTR
+525 QLLEAAFKTR

-550 AGQSAAALD
+550 TGQQSAALD
-559 IWRQGLALNA
+559 IWRQGLALNGE
-569 DNSTLRDT
+569 NNTLRDT
-577 LRRLQVQP
+577 LKRLQVQP

>member
-1 MNKRWIMMRRMK
+1 MMRRMK
-13 FRIKAAAVATCL
+13 FRIKAAAVACSL
-25 LGLLPVARASDTQE
+25 LGLLPATWASE
-39 ARKSALDGA
+39 ADATVKSALDGP
-48 LFYQLLLGELQVREG
+48 LFYQLLLGELQVRQG

-69 SILLEAARKTRDPA
+69 SIVLEAARRTRDPA

-100 AVQAARAWR
+100 ATQAAKAWR
-109 EDLPDSQEPLR
+109 EDLPQSQEPLR

-132 EQAGQT
+132 EEAGNT
-138 LEASIAALPAE
+138 LEASIAGLPAE
-149 EQPAAIA
+149 EQAAAIA

-161 FSRVP
+161 FARVP
-166 DKAQATRTVEAA
+166 DKALATRTVETA

-209 VDAAIEGHAANASAP
+209 VDAALQGHAANSTAP
-224 GPLVLA
+224 GPLVLV
-230 ISLLDAGDDR
+230 ISLLESGDER
-240 VQPLL
+240 LQPML
-245 DQAMQGSVAPDLWL
+245 DQAMQGQVPADLWL
-259 GYAQALLAAHET
+259 GYVQALLASHET
-271 AHARVQLD
+271 AHARGQLD
-279 RLLERHPGHA
+279 RLLERHPDHA

-304 IQLGQ
+304 TLLGQ
-309 QELERYLS
+309 RELEHYLA
-317 LQGGSSNATESPG
+317 LQGRAGQTAEPQG
-330 PVDALVALARA
+330 RVDALLALTRA
-341 ALGQRQLAQAQ
+341 ALGQGLLDQAR
-352 RWLDQLPPQ
+352 RWLDQLPAQ
-361 ASALR
+361 APALR

-377 QGQPQQ
+377 EGEPRK
-383 AREVFRQLEAR
+383 AREVFRQLEAS
-394 TPQEQL
+394 TPQEQR
-400 QNTLSHAQ
+400 QNTLAYAQ

-426 LSQPSAKG
+426 IAQPLPQGQQG

-485 RLNEARELIEKA
+485 RLAEARELIEKA

-502 KDPFI
+502 RDPFI
-507 RDSLGWVAYRQGR
+507 RDSLGWLAFRQGR

-525 QLLETAFKTR
+525 QLLEAAFKTR

-550 AGQSAAALD
+550 TGQQSAALD
-559 IWRQGLALNA
+559 IWRQGLALNGE
-569 DNSTLRDT
+569 NNTLRDT
-577 LRRLQVQP
+577 LKRLQVQP

>member
-1 MNKRWIMMRRMK
+1 MMRRMK
-13 FRIKAAAVATCL
+13 FRIKAAAVACSL
-25 LGLLPVARASDTQE
+25 LGLLPATWAFE
-39 ARKSALDGA
+39 ADATVKSALDGP
-48 LFYQLLLGELQVREG
+48 LFYQLLLGELQVRQG

-69 SILLEAARKTRDPA
+69 SIVLEAARRTRDPA

-100 AVQAARAWR
+100 ATQAAKAWR
-109 EDLPDSQEPLR
+109 EDLPQSQEPLR

-132 EQAGQT
+132 EEAGNT
-138 LEASIAALPAE
+138 LEASIAGLPAE
-149 EQPAAIA
+149 EQAAAIA

-161 FSRVP
+161 FARVP
-166 DKAQATRTVEAA
+166 DKALATRTVETA

-209 VDAAIEGHAANASAP
+209 VDAALQGHAANSTAP

-230 ISLLDAGDDR
+230 ISLLESGDER
-240 VQPLL
+240 LQPML
-245 DQAMQGSVAPDLWL
+245 DQAMQGQVPADLWL
-259 GYAQALLAAHET
+259 GYVQALLASHET
-271 AHARVQLD
+271 AHARGQLD
-279 RLLERHPGHA
+279 RLLERHPDHA

-304 IQLGQ
+304 TLLGQ
-309 QELERYLS
+309 RELEHYLA
-317 LQGGSSNATESPG
+317 LQGRAGQTAEPQG
-330 PVDALVALARA
+330 RVDALLALTRA
-341 ALGQRQLAQAQ
+341 ALGQGLLDQAR
-352 RWLDQLPPQ
+352 RWLDQLPAQ
-361 ASALR
+361 APALR

-377 QGQPQQ
+377 EGEPRK
-383 AREVFRQLEAR
+383 AREVFRQLEAS
-394 TPQEQL
+394 TPQEQW
-400 QNTLSHAQ
+400 QNTLAYAQ

-426 LSQPSAKG
+426 IAQPLPQGQQG

-485 RLNEARELIEKA
+485 RLAEARELIEKA

-502 KDPFI
+502 RDPFI
-507 RDSLGWVAYRQGR
+507 RDSLGWLAFRQGR

-525 QLLETAFKTR
+525 QLLEAAFKTR

-550 AGQSAAALD
+550 TGQQSAALD
-559 IWRQGLALNA
+559 IWRQGLALNGE
-569 DNSTLRDT
+569 NNTLRDT
-577 LRRLQVQP
+577 LKRLQVQP